1 MRQGLNIPIVVKGI
15 GNHRDAANAVKH
27 GVDGIVVSNYGAA
40 LGPSPFAVL
49 PSVVDAVGGKI
60 PVLID
65 GGFRRGT
72 DILKAL
78 VVGAQAVFITRPVLW
93 GLAAYGADG
102 VQAVLEMIQTELARN
117 MIMIGAPTPKAL
129 SRNMIRMHKT

>member
-1 MRQGLNIPIVVKGI
+1 MQAR
-15 GNHRDAANAVKH
+15 
-27 GVDGIVVSNYGAA
+27 
-40 LGPSPFAVL
+40 
-49 PSVVDAVGGKI
+49 VGRTI

-78 VVGAQAVFITRPVLW
+78 IVGAQAVLVTRPALW

-102 VQAVLEMIQTELARN
+102 VQAVLEMAQTELARN
-117 MIMIGAPTPKAL
+117 MIMIGAPTPKEL
-129 SRNMIRMHKT
+129 RRNMIRIHKP